1 MSTLARPGHGRPLRF
16 VALVMMGWIAMRI
29 LILWPQTGSLG
40 RAIEQAV
47 PLPHMALS
55 SAAPPAVVPSVPMRT
70 PVHVVS
76 ALPGPAPAPPSAPA
90 VLRLARNVPPGRVQF
105 AMLSLIGFGP
115 TLAVPGQDAA
125 WAPYAPGHAAAPAAR
140 PLRIDGSAWLLS
152 RSGANGGA
160 GRLGGS
166 QAGARLRLAVPGT
179 ALAAATTLSA
189 PLDSAGK
196 EARIGVEWQPTRA
209 PVRVVADQR
218 VALDD
223 GTRGGPELALV
234 AGINPVPVGGGLTLE
249 GYGQGGAIARDR
261 IEPYADVAL
270 RVTRTGPKLGRAKIS
285 LGAGLWAGAQ
295 REAQR
300 VDIGPT
306 LVTDIPVGDR
316 HLRLA
321 VDWRQR
327 VGGGAAPGSGPALT
341 LGTNF

>member
-1 MSTLARPGHGRPLRF
+1 MSALTRPGHGRPLRF
-16 VALVMMGWIAMRI
+16 VALVMMGWIAVRI

-47 PLPHMALS
+47 PLPRMALS
-55 SAAPPAVVPSVPMRT
+55 STAPPAVVPHVALRT
-70 PVHVVS
+70 LARRAS
-76 ALPGPAPAPPSAPA
+76 ALPGPAPALPPPPA
-90 VLRLARNVPPGRVQF
+90 VLRLARNVPSGRVQF

-115 TLAVPGQDAA
+115 TLAVPAQDD
-125 WAPYAPGHAAAPAAR
+125 APMPFAAAHPSLPTAHL
-140 PLRIDGSAWLLS
+140 PRIDGSAWLLS

-179 ALAAATTLSA
+179 ALAATTTLSA

-218 VALDD
+218 VALDG
-223 GTRGGPELALV
+223 GTRGGAELALIG
-234 AGINPVPVGGGLTLE
+234 GINPVPVGGGLTLE

-261 IEPYADVAL
+261 IEPYADLSL
-270 RVTRTGPKLGRAKIS
+270 RVTRPGPKLGHAQVS

-341 LGTNF
+341 LATNF